1 MRHIT
6 FFHLLLINYPLYFTA
21 GITSANCIWLSDKS
35 WHADTYRFFLLPN
48 PVLIYILPPAAV
60 SEDAIRLNETLRT
73 PDKTLEKSLPELQS
87 EAERMVT
94 ELRSRNLHFQERIA
108 QNELKWVERVF
119 SLLVIISDSCNCHPF
134 QPGVQAGSL
143 QWRKTV

>member
-1 MRHIT
+1 MTCRY
-6 FFHLLLINYPLYFTA
+6 LQVLY
-21 GITSANCIWLSDKS
+21 S
-35 WHADTYRFFLLPN
+35 FLLPN
-48 PVLIYILPPAAV
+48 PVHIYFLPPAAV

-87 EAERMVT
+87 EAKRMVT

-108 QNELKWVERVF
+108 QDELKWVERVF
-119 SLLVIISDSCNCHPF
+119 SLLVTISDSCNCHPF

-143 QWRKTV
+143 QWRKTVWYFTCISVALAFLEMLTCVETSP